1 MDACYAQKFHVQL
14 LIAYNKVPERCRYD
28 LQRHGAE
35 LMRRYDVP
43 DWVSKSVDGP
53 YEVGKCVCMWHSIRQ
68 HYRRYGK
75 SVCVTV
81 VEDGVSKVYI
91 AQSTAKSAILERMNF
106 MSLLKGSKVYAPWQE
121 FEMYELLEGE
131 AVPQMYS
138 RFHGLGSKIDF
149 LNMNLGQ
156 WIRSRSEDAPF
167 VEYEFHA
174 TGPTMYRGEEESLQR
189 ALKAVPGITRVQWS
203 IIGFSMFSLGYLDQ
217 YVQEIPVSGMYGE
230 ESLSQKH
237 YHLRRSDG
245 GFVYP
250 EDWYQC
256 DEALLQK
263 DYLHDFNSPPV
274 QHAAR
279 ARL

>member
-1 MDACYAQKFHVQL
+1 MFRDTLA
-14 LIAYNKVPERCRYD
+14 IAYASVPPQCRYD
-28 LQRHGAE
+28 VDDIGAE
-35 LMRRYDVP
+35 LMQQYDVA
-43 DWVSKSVDGP
+43 DWVKDAVAGP
-53 YEVGKCVCMWHSIRQ
+53 QEVERCVCMWHSVRE
-68 HYRRYGK
+68 HYRRYVK

-81 VEDGVSKVYI
+81 VEDDVSKEYI
-91 AQSTAKSAILERMNF
+91 AQSTARSTVVERMNYDQ
-106 MSLLKGSKVYAPWQE
+106 LLKGYKVYAPWQE
-121 FEMYELLEGE
+121 FSMYELFERTKYGR
-131 AVPQMYS
+131 AV
-138 RFHGLGSKIDF
+138 DF